1 MKIIVNYIN
10 GDTVQFS
17 SEYGIGNGKWMDG
30 KPQIDREYFVEFEIR
45 DTLGINEIREAES
58 ERFFLEVVN
67 GNNLLTMRLIDYE
80 DTGCASFIF
89 GDSIVDIVTRYDD
102 SFFKLK
108 NKYLSFLVG
117 NLYIYS
123 IDF

>member
-17 SEYGIGNGKWMDG
+17 SEYGIGYGKWMGD
-30 KPQIDREYFVEFEIR
+30 KPQLNQEYFVEFEIR

-58 ERFFLEVVN
+58 ERYFLEVVN
-67 GNNLLTMRLIDYE
+67 GYNLLTMRLINYE
-80 DTGCASFIF
+80 DTGCASFYF
-89 GDSIVDIVTRYDD
+89 GDIIVDIVTRYDVN
-102 SFFKLK
+102 FLKLK

-123 IDF
+123 INY